1 MSLASIYV
9 PATSQHERQFVSF
22 CAGSQ
27 LYVWCRQK
35 GKGEGDWAGL
45 GERGECVCRHLIGL
59 VLV

>member
-1 MSLASIYV
+1 MPLASIYV

-35 GKGEGDWAGL
+35 GEGEGGWTGPGGVRWGMSASVG
-45 GERGECVCRHLIGL
+45 I
-59 VLV
+59 